1 MHNYEIKNIAKDK
14 LKIYICLC
22 SIQNIEFIIYTKMF
36 LSYLKNDIYNYKS
49 IFYIVYNVKNINQN
63 IIIFI
68 SKLLA
73 IDVIITVIY
82 ESFGKLIKKNIYF
95 KITNQNNWK
104 YLSK

>member
-1 MHNYEIKNIAKDK
+1 M
-14 LKIYICLC
+14 C

-49 IFYIVYNVKNINQN
+49 IFYIVYNVENINQN
-63 IIIFI
+63 IIILI

-73 IDVIITVIY
+73 IDVNIAVIY
-82 ESFGKLIKKNIYF
+82 ESFGKIIKKKIYF